1 MAVLKLYNYFMKIKE
16 LFKNYDG
23 ENIDIKG
30 LSTNSKTVKQGDLFI
45 CIKGAKIDR
54 HDYIEEAIK
63 NGAIALVTSKDVNVD
78 VPYIKVE
85 NVNAIYE
92 NIYRTFYHNPQDKLK
107 IIGITGTDGKTSTT
121 TIIQKLIGKK
131 ICGYIGTNGYSY
143 GNFVG
148 ETDNTT
154 PGIESIYRIL
164 DEFVKAGCK
173 YVAMET
179 SSEAFYYGR
188 LKSFHFVIGGL
199 TNIDKEHLNTHKT
212 LENYIACKKMLFKQ
226 ADMSIL
232 NSNDKHFLEVKKDI
246 SNYKTYGYRQEDD
259 LYIKGYKVEA
269 NKTLINFVYK
279 DKEYN
284 IESPLLGTF
293 NIENLSCALLSCLNL
308 GFDINDLFKNL
319 DKLSIP
325 GRMEAIN
332 LGQNFYCLVD
342 YAHTPNG
349 LTRLFEFTNKLNVN
363 RKIVVTGNA
372 GERDAS
378 KRKYVGQL
386 CSLNNDHVIFC
397 YEDPR
402 YEDPYNVVKDLTELI
417 KDRNNYETII
427 DREEA
432 ITKAINMA
440 NEKDLVMILGKG
452 SEDWEEIKGEFIEF
466 NDVEKAKQAILKRL
480 GK

>member
-1 MAVLKLYNYFMKIKE
+1 MEIKKLFNDYS
-16 LFKNYDG
+16 G
-23 ENIDIKG
+23 QNIDIKG
-30 LSTNSKTVKQGDLFI
+30 LSTNSKTVKHGDLFI

-54 HDYIEEAIK
+54 HDFIDEAIK
-63 NGAIALVTSKDVNVD
+63 NGAIAIVTNRDVKVG
-78 VPYIKVE
+78 VPYIKV
-85 NVNAIYE
+85 NDVNAIYE
-92 NIYRTFYHNPQDKLK
+92 NIYRTFYDNPQDKLK
-107 IIGITGTDGKTSTT
+107 LIGITGTDGKTSTT
-121 TIIQKLIGKK
+121 TIIQELIGKD

-143 GNFVG
+143 GDFIG

-154 PGIESIYRIL
+154 PGIESMYRIL
-164 DEFVKAGCK
+164 KEFVDNGCK

-188 LKSFHFVIGGL
+188 LKNFHFTVGGL

-212 LENYIACKKMLFKQ
+212 LENYINCKKMLFKQ
-226 ADMSIL
+226 SDMSVL
-232 NSNDKHFLEVKKDI
+232 NSNDKHYDEVRNDI
-246 SNYKTYGYRQEDD
+246 SNYQSYGYKKEDN
-259 LYIKGYKVEA
+259 LYIKDYKVEP
-269 NKTLINFVYK
+269 NKTLITYIYK
-279 DKEYN
+279 NNEYN
-284 IESPLLGTF
+284 IESPLLGGF
-293 NIENLSCALLSCLNL
+293 NIENLACALLTCLNL
-308 GFDINDLFKNL
+308 GFDINYLFNNL
-319 DKLSIP
+319 NKLTIS
-325 GRMEAIN
+325 GRMESIN

-363 RKIVVTGNA
+363 KKIVVTGNA

-402 YEDPYNVVKDLTELI
+402 FEDPYNVVKDLTELI
-417 KDRNNYETII
+417 KDRDNYETII

-432 ITKAINMA
+432 INKAIDMA

-452 SEDWEEIKGEFIEF
+452 AEDWQEIKGEFIEF
-466 NDVEKAKQAILKRL
+466 NDVEKASQAILRKL